1 MSVVNLVS
9 GGLDSTLIAVMMR
22 EEGIEQFPLFI
33 DYGQRAAKREW
44 ETCQAVH
51 SRHGLPIPVCMDL
64 SGYGSVI
71 STGLTCESLDIKTD
85 AFTPGRNL
93 MFLLMGAAYAHQ
105 VQANSIA
112 LGLLSEKFS
121 LFPDQRSDFL
131 AKAESTLATALGHN
145 IKIVTPLFEFSK
157 ADVVELATQKGIS
170 GTYSCHAGGG
180 TPCGTCISCMEFS
193 NTSGG

>member
-9 GGLDSTLIAVMMR
+9 GGLDSTLVAVMLQ

-44 ETCQAVH
+44 EVCQAVH
-51 SRHGLPIPVCMDL
+51 RRYGLPSPVRMDL
-64 SGYGSVI
+64 SGYGAII
-71 STGLTCESLDIKTD
+71 STGLTRESLDIRTE

-112 LGLLSEKFS
+112 LGLLAEKFS
-121 LFPDQRSDFL
+121 LFPDQRADFL
-131 AKAESTLATALGHN
+131 VKAEATLSAALGHS
-145 IKIVTPLFEFSK
+145 IKIATPLFEFSK
-157 ADVVELATQKGIS
+157 VDVVELAKQKGIS
-170 GTYSCHAGGG
+170 GTYSCHAGGSL
-180 TPCGTCISCMEFS
+180 PCGICISCMEFS
-193 NTSGG
+193 NTSRG